1 MDSYG
6 ILNGYEDRLDE
17 DDKGGSRA
25 IPSRTSFGCES
36 AFIKEFP
43 CYGDTRRFFFGLIEE
58 RNWTYRC
65 VLTMPQI
72 ELMQSDLPHTLYN
85 HDPKDKKSK
94 TDTKVYSKADIDEAT
109 RLCEESLKRS
119 RERRKKR
126 QQEQGY
132 TLDEIFNGEADK

>member
-1 MDSYG
+1 LEQYG
-6 ILNGYEDRLDE
+6 ILDGYEERLGE

-25 IPSRTSFGCES
+25 VPSRTSLGCEA

-85 HDPKDKKSK
+85 HDPKDKK
-94 TDTKVYSKADIDEAT
+94 DTKVYSQSDIDEAT

-119 RERRKKR
+119 RERRAKR
-126 QQEQGY
+126 QQTEGY